1 MKERVKVDVTK
12 DAYEQI
18 QHVDFSDV
26 VVKLKSLKREL
37 NLDDKTEKDHC
48 AILDIE
54 IPQKENQMNIDK
66 VETQTEHQE
75 EMSALIS
82 LNRMNESV
90 EDFLD
95 GLKGEN
101 EWNGEGLPPVGVWFE
116 ISANMANTVWN
127 KCRVVH
133 YHNNLAW
140 LDFECNEIM
149 NMIKNLNNN
158 VIRPTE
164 TPQQR
169 EDRER
174 LDCIKKMHRDGNVD
188 GAESDLLFFSIEG
201 ILTNLY
207 DAGYRKGVE

>member
-1 MKERVKVDVTK
+1 MKEQVTVGITK
-12 DAYEQI
+12 ETHEQL

-26 VVKLKSLKREL
+26 VVKLKSLKCEL

-75 EMSALIS
+75 EMSAFSGEVDWKSGDECVVINDNDRYRVYDDHKKHLGSVGIIRS
-82 LNRMNESV
+82 LFKTKNGTEMAAV
-90 EDFLD
+90 QA
-95 GLKGEN
+95 EN
-101 EWNGEGLPPVGVWFE
+101 GDCICW
-116 ISANMANTVWN
+116 
-127 KCRVVH
+127 RVVM
-133 YHNNLAW
+133 LS
-140 LDFECNEIM
+140 
-149 NMIKNLNNN
+149 K
-158 VIRPTE
+158 PE

-207 DAGYRKGVE
+207 DAGYRKWVK